1 MGTYVKLL
9 ASNTF
14 FAYFYVL
21 VCIFIQHLNA
31 DFQLDSM
38 DQFYARQVVRYY
50 ILKFGSWYN
59 YPSSHFFCLKD
70 RYLFLMTTR

>member
-9 ASNTF
+9 TSNTF

-31 DFQLDSM
+31 DFQLYSM
-38 DQFYARQVVRYY
+38 DKFYARQMVRYY
-50 ILKFGSWYN
+50 SLKFGSLYN
-59 YPSSHFFCLKD
+59 
-70 RYLFLMTTR
+70 